1 MKLWIDGLPVNTEP
15 GQSLLDGVRLL
26 GLDSEQLSLRPLA
39 ARIAGE
45 TFTLNYIPERL
56 SDAGPDGTVTM
67 RRAMEASGG
76 RVTLLRYTD
85 RRGREVYA
93 RTMQFALFLAVRRLW
108 PGAVAKINFT
118 VGDTLNVTVEKEPT
132 FGPRDIPALKAQMEA
147 VVRADIP
154 LIRRRISTQEAIAAF
169 SADGQEDKARLL
181 AWRSVPYFDVYQYED
196 YMDYFCGEM
205 APSTGYATVW
215 DLVSDGGTGVQF
227 CFPEPGNPDVP
238 AQYRELPNFTRVF
251 AESERWC
258 ALMDCDTVADLNDL
272 VKHGRLGELI
282 RVNEALHERSFSQI
296 ADQIVER
303 KARAVLLA
311 GPSSS
316 GKTTSANRL
325 AVQLRVHGKRPVL
338 MSLDDYYIDRDK
350 IAPGPDGKL
359 DLEHIDTIDTQLF
372 RSQLT
377 ELLEGRPVNLPRFDF
392 PTGKRAMSD
401 KVLQLGPDS
410 IVIIEG
416 LHGLN
421 PRLLPE
427 HVESNL
433 VFRMYVSALLP
444 LNLDNHNRIP
454 TSYLRL
460 LRRIVRDYETRNA
473 SVSHTLSMWDSV
485 RRGEERWIFPYQENA
500 DVIFNSSLVYE
511 LALLKRHIFPL
522 LDAVPPED
530 PWYEEVR
537 SLVKVL
543 NYCVAADADEEVPPT
558 SILREFIGGNSFY
571 K

>member
-93 RTMQFALFLAVRRLW
+93 RTMQFVLFLAVRRLW

-118 VGDTLNVTVEKEPT
+118 VGNTLNVTVEKEPA
-132 FGPRDIPALKAQMEA
+132 FGPRDVPALKAQMEA

-169 SADGQEDKARLL
+169 SAYGQEDKARLL
-181 AWRSVPYFDVYQYED
+181 AWRSAPYFDVYQYED
-196 YMDYFCGEM
+196 YMDYFYGEM

-238 AQYRELPNFTRVF
+238 ARYRELPNFTRVF

-372 RSQLT
+372 RRQLT

-392 PTGKRAMSD
+392 PTGKRVMSD

>member
-93 RTMQFALFLAVRRLW
+93 RTMQFVLFLAVRRLW

-118 VGDTLNVTVEKEPT
+118 VGDTLNVTVEKEPA
-132 FGPRDIPALKAQMEA
+132 FGPRDVPALKAQMEA

-181 AWRSVPYFDVYQYED
+181 AWRSAPYFDVYQYED
-196 YMDYFCGEM
+196 YMDYFYGEM

-227 CFPEPGNPDVP
+227 CFPEQGNPDVP
-238 AQYRELPNFTRVF
+238 ARYRELPNFTRVF

-350 IAPGPDGKL
+350 IPPGPDGKL

-372 RSQLT
+372 RRQLT

-392 PTGKRAMSD
+392 PTGKRVMSD